1 MNRNISNYYS
11 KLIDDG
17 SLKKRDIFDA
27 LMAGIR
33 NEDTVLVEK
42 SLKMLPPAE
51 EWDKGDYP
59 YPSGFAINEMASNE
73 VITLLSEKGYTFD
86 DFPPR
91 LSLFNFTPKEM
102 VSFYKKNYL
111 HKGNPYEEIFIHI
124 RYYLAFIKKGCHV
137 SGFPLTLMK
146 KMDISHISPLT

>member
-51 EWDKGDYP
+51 E
-59 YPSGFAINEMASNE
+59 
-73 VITLLSEKGYTFD
+73 
-86 DFPPR
+86 
-91 LSLFNFTPKEM
+91 
-102 VSFYKKNYL
+102 
-111 HKGNPYEEIFIHI
+111 
-124 RYYLAFIKKGCHV
+124 
-137 SGFPLTLMK
+137 
-146 KMDISHISPLT
+146 